1 MTTKITKKDN
11 FKALAALAKAAG
23 NTALVEFCE
32 HEIELLNKKATAAK
46 AASAKRKSEGDEIT
60 DLVRAALTAELSTI
74 AAITERIGRDDVTTS
89 KVQYRL
95 NQLVANGEAQKAKI
109 SIPSTTG
116 GKARE
121 AVAFA
126 TV

>member
-1 MTTKITKKDN
+1 M
-11 FKALAALAKAAG
+11 
-23 NTALVEFCE
+23 
-32 HEIELLNKKATAAK
+32 
-46 AASAKRKSEGDEIT
+46 
-60 DLVRAALTAELSTI
+60 
-74 AAITERIGRDDVTTS
+74 TTS